1 MPDPLKRAGEILDV
15 AEAAFGLFQRFSDM
29 TDRVVSI
36 GELRFRAEV
45 CRRKARN
52 SKRQFMRDFWAA
64 RARGLDVRA
73 DRIEA
78 KR

>member
-1 MPDPLKRAGEILDV
+1 MGQVENLSALLDRTEV
-15 AEAAFGLFQRFSDM
+15 VIGLFERINKL
-29 TDRVVSI
+29 TDRLVSI

-45 CRRKARN
+45 ARRKGRN
-52 SKRQFMRDFWAA
+52 SKRQAIKDLWAW
-64 RARGLDVRA
+64 RARRLDVRA